1 VTGRDIAVEDGPRRV
16 GDPAVLV
23 ASAARIGKTLG
34 WHPQHSSLETI
45 IGSAWKWE
53 TTASPAIE
61 AERNTNPV
69 AQRN

>member
-1 VTGRDIAVEDGPRRV
+1 
-16 GDPAVLV
+16 VLV